1 MANSTSIRRNAVKY
15 PDPKKLLTW
24 SNGPVDDDGEVVSKM
39 IVGKIPVS
47 VRARPVGTQS
57 VLSRALILE
66 VLEKIQRAADDH
78 RAAAPGK
85 HSRRFER
92 LVRVL

>member
-1 MANSTSIRRNAVKY
+1 VKY